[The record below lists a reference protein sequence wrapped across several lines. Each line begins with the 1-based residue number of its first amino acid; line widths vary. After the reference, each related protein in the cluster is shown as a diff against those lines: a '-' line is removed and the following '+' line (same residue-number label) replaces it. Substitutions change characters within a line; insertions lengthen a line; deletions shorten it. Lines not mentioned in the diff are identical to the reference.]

1 MATAS
6 TAGIFVISGDTT
18 AGPHLTTIGIV
29 TADTI
34 GHGTDE
40 IMVAIVFISQIM
52 AGATIISGMLELF
65 PVR

>member
-1 MATAS
+1 M
-6 TAGIFVISGDTT
+6 IVILDLARTPWFDQLVYGRSI
-18 AGPHLTTIGIV
+18 A
-29 TADTI
+29 ARRRY
-34 GHGTDE
+34 GTDE